1 MNAQYVYMF
10 QWVSLMF
17 TKYAPFLSDRNFFL
31 YSFILSNFHPNT
43 SANTSEKDDPNL
55 DKASPSTSYDTRQSM
70 SYDSKDERLEKIERK
85 LSRIERRL
93 SFIEETREEE
103 KNRKRIFFKE
113 PPTDGF
119 SASMST
125 SLESGIQEDVT
136 MTTDNS
142 HLDHDLMEQPKLDKY
157 ITKVSEAQVE
167 ACSVKAQTEAHSVHT
182 HKTAETEKDM
192 SDWPLRK
199 ITVTAIGGKKLKEP
213 VVVKDPEERPDPGI
227 RMWDILAHDKFM
239 TSAETMLDLLKAYP
253 DIHERTR
260 RAWEKSKF
268 DTATALTLGVP
279 RKIREAKARSPKK
292 QRKSVYFPCNE
303 IVPPSKFQPNVPLKS
318 EFIPSASKTDHV
330 CAIKQVHVANSNVQQ
345 DAPLIKPEIFDP
357 KSKKKG
363 NLQKKF
369 PTGKVRKFVTG
380 KPPLQAAVDCDC
392 RQDPRKSKGPLLTV
406 QGTQLPLLDRDCL
419 MCT

>member
-1 MNAQYVYMF
+1 
-10 QWVSLMF
+10 
-17 TKYAPFLSDRNFFL
+17 
-31 YSFILSNFHPNT
+31 
-43 SANTSEKDDPNL
+43 
-55 DKASPSTSYDTRQSM
+55 M
-70 SYDSKDERLEKIERK
+70 SYDAKDERLEKIERK

-113 PPTDGF
+113 PPSDGF

-136 MTTDNS
+136 VMTDGS
-142 HLDHDLMEQPKLDKY
+142 HLDRDLMEQPNLDKY
-157 ITKVSEAQVE
+157 ITNGSEPQVE
-167 ACSVKAQTEAHSVHT
+167 AFSDKTQAETLSVHT
-182 HKTAETEKDM
+182 HKTAETEKEM

-199 ITVTAIGGKKLKEP
+199 ITVTAIAGKKLNEP
-213 VVVKDPEERPDPGI
+213 VVVKDPEEKRDPGI
-227 RMWDILAHDKFM
+227 RMWDILTHDKGM
-239 TSAETMLDLLKAYP
+239 TSAETMLDLLRAYP

-260 RAWEKSKF
+260 RAWENSKF

-318 EFIPSASKTDHV
+318 DFIPSASKTDHV
-330 CAIKQVHVANSNVQQ
+330 CTIKHVHMANSNLQH
-345 DAPLIKPEIFDP
+345 DAPLIKPEFIDP
-357 KSKKKG
+357 TSKKKDH
-363 NLQKKF
+363 LQKKF
-369 PTGKVRKFVTG
+369 PTRKVRKFVTG
-380 KPPLQAAVDCDC
+380 KPAPPTVVDCDC